1 MAVIAWIILTY
12 IGFGWVALWSFVI
25 IWGLSAGIGAQA
37 WYALWAVELFP
48 TKYRAG
54 TQGIM
59 FFIVR
64 GTAGVWSIIF
74 PMILSSLGFK
84 VAGTV
89 MIVLLMIS
97 LLIGVIW
104 TPQTRG
110 KSLKQIISE
119 RYGSEQ

>member
-1 MAVIAWIILTY
+1 
-12 IGFGWVALWSFVI
+12 
-25 IWGLSAGIGAQA
+25 
-37 WYALWAVELFP
+37 
-48 TKYRAG
+48 
-54 TQGIM
+54 M

-89 MIVLLMIS
+89 MIVLLLIS